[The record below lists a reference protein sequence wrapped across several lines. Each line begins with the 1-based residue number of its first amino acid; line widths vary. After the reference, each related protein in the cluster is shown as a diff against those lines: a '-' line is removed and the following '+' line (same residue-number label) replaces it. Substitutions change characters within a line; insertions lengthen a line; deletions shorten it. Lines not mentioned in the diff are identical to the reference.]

1 MDAARSTDML
11 TEYEVQKLE
20 RGMKQDWN
28 AASGVIPTCAA
39 LLLMIVVLSLI
50 GSWNDP
56 HRDMGGGVAA
66 SQYSASSQPRGHIPA
81 AGGGMN
87 AEGKGERPQAQP
99 LAHAERVAQPTD
111 ERIDLP
117 TR

>member
-1 MDAARSTDML
+1 ML

-20 RGMKQDWN
+20 RGMKEHWN
-28 AASGVIPTCAA
+28 AAAGVIPTCAA

-56 HRDMGGGVAA
+56 HRDMVGGVAA
-66 SQYSASSQPRGHIPA
+66 SQHSASSQPRGHMPA

-87 AEGKGERPQAQP
+87 DERRDERPQSLWQTNGASRP
-99 LAHAERVAQPTD
+99 AAEPVK
-111 ERIDLP
+111 LP
-117 TR
+117 AR